1 MLQWV
6 THRHVRHQCSGHS
19 AQVFPLKRCKDAHL
33 AGTVVYNVSLCC
45 CGDAATLRA
54 RQVLAQHAPSC
65 WCLKQHAILWA
76 ILSGP
81 GGRSSGIGRETSPA
95 IGL

>member
-45 CGDAATLRA
+45 CGDAATLCA

-65 WCLKQHAILWA
+65 WCLKQHASLA
-76 ILSGP
+76 LEGDP
-81 GGRSSGIGRETSPA
+81 LG
-95 IGL
+95 